1 MSLSAPLRLA
11 AGLAMGAVGGATE
24 TTFESGGKSIS
35 LEIFRPDT
43 TERAPALIVLHG
55 ASGAAIG
62 NNYVRQL
69 GAGFAAA
76 GYAAYLVRYFE
87 RTGTSYAGDAT
98 IYRHYQ
104 VWSDTIHDAVT
115 FIAADPLVDAK
126 RVAVLGYSLG
136 GYLAVT
142 QGARDPRIAA
152 VIEIAGGLDKE
163 SPGRAKRMP
172 PTLILHGDADR
183 RVPVGEAHA
192 LEKWLRSIGASH
204 EMHIYPNEAHL
215 LSVPAALDA
224 LARGHT
230 FLQKHLAPR
239 NAK

>member
-1 MSLSAPLRLA
+1 MSFSATLRLA
-11 AGLAMGAVGGATE
+11 AGIAMGASGAAAE
-24 TTFESGGKSIS
+24 TTFESGGKDIS
-35 LEIFRPDT
+35 VEIFRPET
-43 TERAPALIVLHG
+43 KERAPALVVLHG
-55 ASGAAIG
+55 ASGAAVG

-76 GYAAYLVRYFE
+76 GYATFLVRYFE

-104 VWSDTIHDAVT
+104 VWSDTIHDAVS
-115 FIAADPLVDAK
+115 FISADSLVDPK

-142 QGARDPRIAA
+142 QGARDPRVAA

-163 SPGRAKRMP
+163 SPGRTKRMP

-183 RVPVGEAHA
+183 RVPVSEARA
-192 LEKWLRSIGASH
+192 LEKWLGSIRAKH

-224 LARGHT
+224 LARGHA
-230 FLQKHLAPR
+230 FLAKHLGAE
-239 NAK
+239 